1 MAWQTPKTNWVST
14 DSITASDWN
23 RMSGNADHIQHL
35 AEQWFDI
42 EQTYTPVVKESNE
55 WSYASEWNDLCE
67 AIWYVSDKLMFTYA
81 DMPVYY
87 PNGPTPTATDLNT
100 IEGLEATIF
109 DAMRNVRFNGRMML
123 EAQLEG
129 RL

>member
-14 DSITASDWN
+14 DAISASDWN
-23 RMSGNADHIQHL
+23 RMSGNAEFIQEL
-35 AEQWFDI
+35 ADEWFGVG
-42 EQTYTPVVKESNE
+42 QTYTTVTKGNE

-109 DAMRNVRFNGRMML
+109 NGMQNVRQRGRMML